1 MEFLPR
7 DPAAWRDVMKTIR
20 LIFLFCVL
28 GLVGAFSFHAPP
40 ASSHGSGDHMMK
52 VTASD
57 VSDDQTLGEFV
68 KHAAA
73 HLSEAMTFSET
84 LGILN
89 EFRDDE
95 GEWNNGSTYLI
106 LLTGEGGVY
115 VHSKN
120 RELEDQ
126 DWFQL
131 EDDAGKNVG
140 QEFLKQQGGLV
151 TYSAGKA
158 YAHPFTASIV
168 PFSHQSQGTKFVLL
182 GGFTY
187 EPPVIRQKKSY
198 EDVVADLVDPGHAGQ
213 IDPSPTKKARQIGSA
228 EKEDGE
234 KKTEDERKVEL
245 KAFVEEA
252 INLFTAAIALPEID
266 PVRLRT
272 IFRLDNGPWRYVST
286 YIYIMDEKGNVIFN
300 GANRN
305 IEQTNLLNDPN
316 VGEDIARLI
325 AAAKMPGGGFVN
337 YNWEDPAVVGDG
349 EQHGGAGGD
358 SPKLGFTKLVS
369 SNTKDKDS
377 PPFYIFGSGIYLGP
391 SEDDG
396 GCAISGTANSAKG
409 NLIGMLIVISAI
421 LSVVFVRRKRK
432 REYGA

>member
-7 DPAAWRDVMKTIR
+7 DPAAWRDAMKTIR
-20 LIFLFCVL
+20 LIFLFCVFGML
-28 GLVGAFSFHAPP
+28 GAFSFHAPP

-52 VTASD
+52 VTASG

-73 HLSEAMTFSET
+73 HLSEATTFSET

-89 EFRDDE
+89 EFRNDE

-126 DWFQL
+126 DWSQL

-140 QEFLKQQGGLV
+140 QEFLKQQGDLL

-158 YAHPFTASIV
+158 YAHPFTASVV
-168 PFSHQSQGTKFVLL
+168 PFVDPRKGGQFVLV

-187 EPPVIRQKKSY
+187 EPPVIRQKKSF
-198 EDVVADLVDPGHAGQ
+198 EDLVAPFPPGLYSIA
-213 IDPSPTKKARQIGSA
+213 TKSRTDKARDVGSA
-228 EKEDGE
+228 EKEGGE
-234 KKTEDERKVEL
+234 KKTEEERKQEL
-245 KAFVEEA
+245 RDFVGDA
-252 INLFTAAIALPEID
+252 IHLFTRAFDDPEEID
-266 PVRLRT
+266 PVILRT
-272 IFRLDNGPWRYVST
+272 VFRLDNGPWRYVST

-300 GANRN
+300 GANRD

-349 EQHGGAGGD
+349 EQHGGPGGD
-358 SPKLGFTKLVS
+358 SPKLGYTKLHS
-369 SNTKDKDS
+369 SDKDDPS
-377 PPFYIFGSGIYLGP
+377 ASVYIFGSGIYLGP

-409 NLIGMLIVISAI
+409 NLVGMLIVISAI
-421 LSVVFVRRKRK
+421 LSVVFVRRKEK
-432 REYGA
+432 RGYGA